1 MTIKIALPSISEA
14 EIEEI
19 IFHYNTMKP
28 AHFGV
33 LERLICYEGGFRIIP
48 PESAVPAPQHTLP
61 IMNQLEIEKRRARE
75 IRWNQQKYL
84 VPYSNIPNFLY
95 EEEILLFKTM
105 QFVLGKENVEY
116 YQTYGEAK
124 MTSPTLVENY
134 LLKRSPKRQVKN
146 SPPQHLSSWRRT
158 LPI

>member
-1 MTIKIALPSISEA
+1 MTIKIALSSVSEG
-14 EIEEI
+14 EIEDI

-28 AHFGV
+28 LHFGV
-33 LERLICYEGGFRIIP
+33 LERLICREGGFKITP
-48 PESAVPAPQHTLP
+48 PEANTVPEIHKNPV
-61 IMNQLEIEKRRARE
+61 MNQFEIEKRKARE
-75 IRWNQQKYL
+75 LRWNQQKYL
-84 VPYSNIPNFLY
+84 VGYCNIASFSR

-134 LLKRSPKRQVKN
+134 LLKRSPKRNINV
-146 SPPQHLSSWRRT
+146 SPPVNQPAWKRG

>member
-1 MTIKIALPSISEA
+1 MTIKIALSSISEA

-19 IFHYNTMKP
+19 LFHYNAMKP
-28 AHFGV
+28 THFGV

-48 PESAVPAPQHTLP
+48 PENAVPAPQHTLP

-116 YQTYGEAK
+116 YSSYGEAK
-124 MTSPTLVENY
+124 MTSPSLAENY
-134 LLKRSPKRQVKN
+134 LLKRSPKRNIQV
-146 SPPQHLSSWRRT
+146 SPPVNQVAWKRI